1 MTVLTLYST
10 LGCHLCEN
18 AKQVLWPVLSEA
30 GLQLQEVDIAEDD
43 HLQEQYAIRI
53 PVIRLQNAT
62 EDVGWPFDGDDVRRY
77 LERQK

>member
-30 GLQLQEVDIAEDD
+30 GLQLQEVDIADDD

>member
-30 GLQLQEVDIAEDD
+30 GLQLQEVDIADDD

-77 LERQK
+77 LDRQK

>member
-62 EDVGWPFDGDDVRRY
+62 EDVGWPFDCDDVRRY

>member
-30 GLQLQEVDIAEDD
+30 GLQLQEVDIADD
-43 HLQEQYAIRI
+43 DYLQEQYAIRI

-77 LERQK
+77 LDRQK

>member
-30 GLQLQEVDIAEDD
+30 GLQLQEVDIADDD
-43 HLQEQYAIRI
+43 HLQERYAIRI